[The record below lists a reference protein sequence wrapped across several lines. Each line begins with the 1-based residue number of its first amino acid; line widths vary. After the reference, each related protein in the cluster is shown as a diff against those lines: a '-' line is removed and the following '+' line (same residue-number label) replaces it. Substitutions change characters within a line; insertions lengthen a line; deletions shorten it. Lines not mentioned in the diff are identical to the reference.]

1 MISNSGILFNLQYYT
16 GLEQLLVG
24 DGNDLQIKH
33 IGPVMLATL
42 TSESLLL
49 KIVLY
54 VPHIKKNLLSISKLL
69 TDNNVVI
76 EFVDNFYYIKA
87 TNSGITLVKGIAKKG
102 LYQIQGISA
111 SSQCL
116 VYDTSAFITQPVF
129 NKQVSLFSIVSNC
142 SKSDCSTSVVF
153 NHLSALNNE
162 SCIPAAMTASLV

>member
-1 MISNSGILFNLQYYT
+1 MTSNSGILFNLQYYT

-24 DGNDLQIKH
+24 DGNGLQIKH
-33 IGPVMLATL
+33 IGSVMLATL

-76 EFVDNFYYIKA
+76 EFVDNFYYIQVR
-87 TNSGITLVKGIAKKG
+87 NSGITLVKGIAKKG

-111 SSQCL
+111 SS
-116 VYDTSAFITQPVF
+116 
-129 NKQVSLFSIVSNC
+129 
-142 SKSDCSTSVVF
+142 
-153 NHLSALNNE
+153 
-162 SCIPAAMTASLV
+162 